1 MNGHTLEEIF
11 SSNLGYTY
19 NDLILMPGYIHFS
32 LDQVVTKTKLT
43 KNTSLNI
50 PFVSSPMDTVTEANM
65 AIAMALQ
72 GGIGIIHRNN
82 TIKEQVNMVK
92 TVKRYKNGFIMNP
105 FVLSPEHLIQDVLNI
120 REKYGFSGIP
130 ITHNGKMGGQ
140 LVGMI
145 TNRDIDFQQNLK
157 QKLSKIMSTDLVMA
171 TDDMSWNEVC
181 ELLLKSKK
189 SKLPIVDENMCL
201 VSLMSR
207 TDLLKNRD
215 YPLAS
220 KSRDQSLLVGAAI
233 GTREEDKDRI
243 DQLVKAGVDVIIID
257 SSQGY
262 SIYQLEM
269 IKYIKKYYPYVDVI
283 GGNVVT
289 VNQAKALIDKGV
301 DGLRVGMGIGSICTT
316 QEVCAVGRPQAS
328 AVYHISKYA
337 SEKGVPVIA
346 DGGIS
351 NTGHIVKALTLGA
364 STVMMGSL
372 LAGTHE
378 APGEYYFEDGVR
390 LKKYRGMGS
399 IEVMVSGK
407 QEDRYFAQN
416 SRIRVPQGVSGTVVD
431 KGSIHRYVPYLH
443 KSLCHGLQD
452 LGIKNLNQ
460 HNKNI
465 RIEIRTPAAQK
476 EAGIHNLHSY
486 QHN

>member
-1 MNGHTLEEIF
+1 MSEYTLEEIF

-19 NDLILMPGYIHFS
+19 NDIILMPGYINFS

-43 KNTSLNI
+43 KNISLNV

-72 GGIGIIHRNN
+72 GGIGILHRNN
-82 TIKEQVNMVK
+82 TIEEQVNMVK
-92 TVKRYKNGFIMNP
+92 TVKRYKNGFILNP
-105 FVLSPEHLIQDVLNI
+105 FVLSPNHTIQDVLNI
-120 REKYGFSGIP
+120 RSKYGFSGIP
-130 ITHNGKMGGQ
+130 ITYNGQMGGQ

-145 TNRDIDFQQNLK
+145 TNRDIDFQPNLE
-157 QKLSKIMSTDLVMA
+157 QKLSNIMSTNLVMA
-171 TDDMSWNEVC
+171 TYDMSWNEAC

-189 SKLPIVDENMCL
+189 SKLPIVDKNNCL

-220 KSRDQSLLVGAAI
+220 KTGDQSLLVGAAV
-233 GTREEDKDRI
+233 GTRKEDKERV
-243 DQLVKAGVDVIIID
+243 DQLVNAGVDVIVID

-269 IKYIKKYYPYVDVI
+269 IKYIKFNYLHVDVI

-289 VNQAKALIDKGV
+289 TRQAKSLINAGI

-328 AVYHISKYA
+328 AVYHVSKYA
-337 SEKGVPVIA
+337 STKNVPVIA

-351 NTGHIVKALTLGA
+351 NTGHIVKALALGA

-399 IEVMVSGK
+399 IEAMLSGK

-416 SRIRVPQGVSGTVVD
+416 SQIRVPQGVSGSVAD

-452 LGIKNLNQ
+452 LGIENLQ
-460 HNKNI
+460 YKGI
-465 RIEIRTPAAQK
+465 IYAEIRTSAAQK

-486 QHN
+486 QKN